1 MEWKMSKKQGLGKG
15 FDGLIP
21 IGFDVGSVVDKGE
34 KIQEISIESI
44 VANPDQ
50 PRKNFDATALEEL
63 AHSIK
68 QHGVI
73 QPLVVSKHTEDTY
86 RIVAGERRWRASQI
100 AKLKKVPVIVR
111 DHKEL
116 EEIEIALV
124 ENIQRVDLSPLE
136 TAVSIVKLRDQFSL
150 SASEIAKK
158 LGKAETT
165 VSNIIRLLQLPEQAV
180 KAMQENRISE
190 GHARSI
196 LALKPDEKAQL
207 DLLNNIIVQGMSVRA
222 SEKYV
227 HEQKSILTSEKNR
240 YSDETKR
247 IVTELK
253 SPLKKN
259 VSIREK
265 SKKGTGVI
273 SIAYKSPAELEK
285 YLKSISEQF

>member
-1 MEWKMSKKQGLGKG
+1 MSKQALGKG

-34 KIQEISIESI
+34 QIRDIAIEMI

-50 PRKNFDATALEEL
+50 PRKSFDEKSLEEL
-63 AHSIK
+63 SHSIK

-73 QPLVVSKHTEDTY
+73 QPIVVSKHKDNTY
-86 RIVAGERRWRASQI
+86 RIVAGERRWRASQL
-100 AKLKKVPVIVR
+100 AGLKKLPAIVR

-165 VSNIIRLLQLPEQAV
+165 VSNIIRLLQLPKQAV
-180 KAMQENRISE
+180 EAMQENRITE
-190 GHARSI
+190 GHARAI
-196 LALKPDEKAQL
+196 LALKTDEEAQL
-207 DLLNNIIVQGMSVRA
+207 DLLNNIVVQGLSVRDA
-222 SEKYV
+222 EKYV
-227 HEQKSILTSEKNR
+227 HEHKSITSSNKNS
-240 YSDETKR
+240 YSKETKS
-247 IVTELK
+247 IINGLK
-253 SPLKKN
+253 NPLKDT

-273 SIAYKSPAELEK
+273 TIAYKSSDELK
-285 YLKSISEQF
+285 QYLKSIN

>member
-1 MEWKMSKKQGLGKG
+1 MSKQALGKG

-34 KIQEISIESI
+34 QIRDIAIEII

-50 PRKNFDATALEEL
+50 PRKSFDEKSLEEL
-63 AHSIK
+63 SHSIK

-73 QPLVVSKHTEDTY
+73 QPIVVSKHKDNTY
-86 RIVAGERRWRASQI
+86 RIVAGERRWRASQL
-100 AKLKKVPVIVR
+100 AGLKKLPAIVR

-165 VSNIIRLLQLPEQAV
+165 VSNIIRLLQLPKQAV
-180 KAMQENRISE
+180 EAMQENRITE
-190 GHARSI
+190 GHARAI
-196 LALKPDEKAQL
+196 LALKTDEEAQL
-207 DLLNNIIVQGMSVRA
+207 DLLNNIVVQGLSVRDA
-222 SEKYV
+222 EKYV
-227 HEQKSILTSEKNR
+227 HEHKSITSSNKNS
-240 YSDETKR
+240 YSKETKS
-247 IVTELK
+247 IINGLK
-253 SPLKKN
+253 NPLKDT

-273 SIAYKSPAELEK
+273 TIAYKSSDELK
-285 YLKSISEQF
+285 QYLKSIN

>member
-1 MEWKMSKKQGLGKG
+1 MSKQALGKG

-34 KIQEISIESI
+34 QIRDIAIEMI

-50 PRKNFDATALEEL
+50 PRKSFDEKSLEEL
-63 AHSIK
+63 SHSIK

-73 QPLVVSKHTEDTY
+73 QPIVVSKHKDNTY
-86 RIVAGERRWRASQI
+86 RIVAGERRWRASQL
-100 AKLKKVPVIVR
+100 AGLKKLPAIVR

-165 VSNIIRLLQLPEQAV
+165 VSNIIRLLQLPKQAV
-180 KAMQENRISE
+180 EAMQENRITE
-190 GHARSI
+190 GHARAI
-196 LALKPDEKAQL
+196 LALKTDEEAQL
-207 DLLNNIIVQGMSVRA
+207 DLLNNIVVQGLSVRDA
-222 SEKYV
+222 EKYV
-227 HEQKSILTSEKNR
+227 HEHKSIMSSNKNS
-240 YSDETKR
+240 YSKETKS
-247 IVTELK
+247 IINGLK
-253 SPLKKN
+253 NPLKDT

-273 SIAYKSPAELEK
+273 TIAYKSSDELK
-285 YLKSISEQF
+285 QYLKSIN

>member
-1 MEWKMSKKQGLGKG
+1 MSKQALGKG

-34 KIQEISIESI
+34 QIRDIAIEMI

-50 PRKNFDATALEEL
+50 PRKSFDEKSLEEL
-63 AHSIK
+63 SHSIK

-73 QPLVVSKHTEDTY
+73 QPIVVSKHKDNTY
-86 RIVAGERRWRASQI
+86 RIVAGERRWRASQL
-100 AKLKKVPVIVR
+100 AGLKKLPAIVR

-150 SASEIAKK
+150 SASEIANK

-165 VSNIIRLLQLPEQAV
+165 VSNIIRLLQLPKQAV
-180 KAMQENRISE
+180 EAMQENRITE
-190 GHARSI
+190 GHARAI
-196 LALKPDEKAQL
+196 LALKTDEEAQL
-207 DLLNNIIVQGMSVRA
+207 DLLNNIVVQGLSVRDA
-222 SEKYV
+222 EKYV
-227 HEQKSILTSEKNR
+227 HEHKSITSSNKNS
-240 YSDETKR
+240 YSKETKS
-247 IVTELK
+247 IINGLK
-253 SPLKKN
+253 NPLKDT

-273 SIAYKSPAELEK
+273 TIAYKSSDELK
-285 YLKSISEQF
+285 QYLKSIN